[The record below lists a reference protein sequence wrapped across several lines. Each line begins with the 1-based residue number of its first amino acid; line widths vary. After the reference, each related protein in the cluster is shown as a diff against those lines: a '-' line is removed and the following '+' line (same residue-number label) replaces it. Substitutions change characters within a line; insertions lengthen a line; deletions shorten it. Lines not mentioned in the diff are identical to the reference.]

1 MKIVIMLNLILSL
14 PASAF
19 IKDKDLSNRKII
31 SGSSYRET
39 ESPIR
44 YVSGRVDRS
53 PAQAAKINNQLKN
66 EQVTIGGSS
75 RSWGVIKKAD

>member
-14 PASAF
+14 PTFAF
-19 IKDKDLSNRKII
+19 IKDKDLSNRKIMP
-31 SGSSYRET
+31 GSLYRET
-39 ESPIR
+39 ESPNR

-53 PAQAAKINNQLKN
+53 PAQTAKINNQLKN

>member
-1 MKIVIMLNLILSL
+1 MKIVIILNLILSV
-14 PASAF
+14 PAFAF
-19 IKDKDLSNRKII
+19 IKDKDLSNRKRINENTA
-31 SGSSYRET
+31 RET
-39 ESPIR
+39 ESTIR

-53 PAQAAKINNQLKN
+53 PAKATIITNQLKN

>member
-1 MKIVIMLNLILSL
+1 MKIVIILNLVLSI
-14 PASAF
+14 PAFAF

-31 SGSSYRET
+31 NGNTARQT

-44 YVSGRVDRS
+44 YVSGGVDRS
-53 PAQAAKINNQLKN
+53 PAEATKITNQLKN

-75 RSWGVIKKAD
+75 RSWGVIKKVD